1 METREGRNRM
11 TDWTSFAL
19 VKSNLIQYFTST
31 SVGLALAILLLFVV
45 ILLALGVEFRYA
57 IIFIFPMVVAFGA
70 AGWLNTVTGTNV
82 TWIINIFLLIIGLIF
97 GYAFWKATT

>member
-1 METREGRNRM
+1 M
-11 TDWTSFAL
+11 TDWALFGL
-19 VKSNLIQYFTST
+19 VKDNLIQYFTST
-31 SVGLALAILLLFVV
+31 SIGLALAIMLLFII

-57 IIFIFPMVVAFGA
+57 IIFIFPLVVSFGA